1 MATWTA
7 WHQAAGADA
16 ADTRRRGP
24 RGLVVLAVLMAV
36 SRASVAGAQGPPT
49 QLVLPLLATLAL
61 GRSMFDLHASD
72 GMGSAPG
79 YARGGVPAK
88 PRFIPSF
95 LSIPDLYAVDVT
107 DRDPPQFAAP
117 VDRSKMLS
125 LNLLPRSL
133 SRDRSL
139 SVVYDTESLPAFHDT
154 SRLLRLEFEVDF

>member
-1 MATWTA
+1 MATWA
-7 WHQAAGADA
+7 SWHAAGARR
-16 ADTRRRGP
+16 ADSGRRPP
-24 RGLVVLAVLMAV
+24 RGGLVLAALFAV
-36 SRASVAGAQGPPT
+36 SNATVAVAEGPPT

-61 GRSMFDLHASD
+61 GRSVFDLRVNN
-72 GMGSAPG
+72 GITGRPGLAP
-79 YARGGVPAK
+79 GGVPAK
-88 PRFIPSF
+88 PKFIPSF

-107 DRDPPQFAAP
+107 ERDPPQFAAP